1 MVEFALS
8 IGLFMLVVGGIIQFG
23 VVLWSQN
30 AVSSIARDTAR
41 WAVTQSTNPCESAAH
56 RANVAATAD
65 ELADRAHLIGYPAG
79 LWASA
84 PSIASMSDEGVG
96 VDWDIP
102 TGLAADCPPSHND
115 KAVFVKVRVSHA
127 VPIFFPGLQFLAPPC
142 GVPGFCVSSTTEL
155 RMEPKAP

>member
-30 AVSSIARDTAR
+30 AVGSIARDTAR
-41 WAVTQSTNPCESAAH
+41 WAVTQPAHPCETAGH
-56 RANVAATAD
+56 RADLAATAGK
-65 ELADRAHLIGYPAG
+65 LAEQARLLGYTAG
-79 LWASA
+79 LWTSA
-84 PSIASMSDEGVG
+84 PSITAMSDEGVG

-102 TGLAADCPPSHND
+102 TGLSADCPPSHND
-115 KAVFVKVRVSHA
+115 KEIFVKVRVSHG
-127 VPIFFPGLQFLAPPC
+127 VPIFFPGLQFIAPPC